1 MRTLPRAQ
9 YAWRPWDVFFAQIE
23 GDGQSLFCLMS
34 ISLLFYPLT
43 PLWCVLSVYF
53 YGHRAKPLTGLL
65 VLVPHPESLAA
76 QAAYTTVCVLSV

>member
-1 MRTLPRAQ
+1 MRALPRAQ

-43 PLWCVLSVYF
+43 PFVPNSELLAGICGDCGGYYPFLFVPFV
-53 YGHRAKPLTGLL
+53 TGETEKL
-65 VLVPHPESLAA
+65 E
-76 QAAYTTVCVLSV
+76 